1 MRHFLHFLMAS
12 IPAWLCCT
20 APVQAAPATVT
31 VREAGAVTELLID
44 SGTLH
49 PQRFVRDGC
58 GATLSLPV
66 KDGLDISNLGGA
78 VGRIQTIA
86 LMNPHTLAIA
96 TQCGAEIGLTRRE
109 GQMVLTVSAPVVP
122 SRKPASAAAPIATAA
137 VAAPVAAVATA
148 PPVAL
153 IPPAIAVTPDSP
165 PGSSAP
171 PAAPATVASATKPV
185 AEPLP
190 LPAAVPPS
198 KPVPVPQADRD
209 AAYARD
215 AVADGLRRAT
225 EPPVPE
231 KGERDP
237 RRPDPQWGT
246 GPALVD
252 LVAWRTVPYLAERD
266 RLRQALAAETPQ
278 PDALRDLLRFQ
289 LAWNMAAEVLTTL
302 DSLPRD
308 QQDQALLAVS
318 ITLADPRDTR
328 ADWLLTNQAL
338 RSADGPLWAAV
349 LLQRRGQGRD
359 GMRYLPAASRALAS
373 LPLDMRHAV
382 GLDLLALAAGAG
394 LDAMARTIARDL
406 ETEEATP
413 RMLARLYYEIGR
425 LHAASGRQ
433 TLALAQWDK
442 AAAGHGEV
450 AAEARIAAASARLE
464 RGEAT
469 SADLRHVLEEA
480 VRDWPATSVEADSL
494 MRLARLS
501 AEEGDVIGAL
511 EKLRLLDLRFHDRT
525 PAEAAAQADMAVDLL
540 GRLSDPEK
548 TKDITIADR
557 MTSYGRG
564 RDLLPKEPAGW
575 KVRRQFAAM
584 LADLGAGGAAEM
596 ELRSLG
602 EEVPEGERPAILH
615 DLADM
620 QLATGDAAA
629 ALATLDAMGADPAK
643 TPRRATLLRAKALVM
658 AGDPAGALKLA
669 GDARDADTLAV
680 RAAAFWQQQR
690 WSDAVEAYR
699 TLSGQG
705 ALSPDDAA
713 RYSLAG
719 LLADDP
725 AAARTLDSQTKGMA
739 GQPWAADLRQ
749 LAQPV
754 PGDGAGEQDLRGLL
768 EDAGRIGR
776 MMQPSAGN

>member
-12 IPAWLCCT
+12 IPAWLCC
-20 APVQAAPATVT
+20 AGPALAAPATVT
-31 VREAGAVTELLID
+31 VRENGAVTELLINSD
-44 SGTLH
+44 VRR
-49 PQRFVRDGC
+49 PQRFLRDGC

-66 KDGLDISNLGGA
+66 KDGLDISQLGGA

-96 TQCGAEIGLTRRE
+96 TECGAEIGLARRD
-109 GQMVLTVSAPVVP
+109 GQMVVTVAAPVVP
-122 SRKPASAAAPIATAA
+122 ARKPGTGQPVPVVADAALATAS
-137 VAAPVAAVATA
+137 PVPLVPP
-148 PPVAL
+148 PPVAG
-153 IPPAIAVTPDSP
+153 PESA
-165 PGSSAP
+165 SAP
-171 PAAPATVASATKPV
+171 GPAVAPGPAPAPKPV
-185 AEPLP
+185 AEPLAP
-190 LPAAVPPS
+190 PPKPASVA
-198 KPVPVPQADRD
+198 QAERD

-215 AVADGLRRAT
+215 AVADGLRRAA

-231 KGERDP
+231 KGSRDP

-252 LVAWRTVPYLAERD
+252 LAAWRTGPYRAERD
-266 RLRQALAAETPQ
+266 RLRKALAAEKPG
-278 PDALRDLLRFQ
+278 PDAMRDLLRFH
-289 LAWNMAAEVLTTL
+289 LAWDMAAEVLTTL

-318 ITLADPRDTR
+318 ITLADPTDTR

-359 GMRYLPAASRALAS
+359 AVRYLPAASRALPS

-382 GLDLLALAAGAG
+382 GLDLLALAAGVG

-406 ETEEATP
+406 ETGDATP

-425 LHAASGRQ
+425 LHAAGGRQ

-450 AAEARIAAASARLE
+450 AAEARIAAASTRLE

-469 SADLRHVLEEA
+469 IADLRHVLEQA

-501 AEEGDVIGAL
+501 ADEGDVTGAL

-525 PAEAAAQADMAVDLL
+525 PADAAALADMAVDLL
-540 GRLSDPEK
+540 GRLSDPER
-548 TKDITIADR
+548 TPGITIADR

-575 KVRRQFAAM
+575 NVRRQFAAM

-596 ELRSLG
+596 ELRTLG

-615 DLADM
+615 DLVEM

-643 TPRRATLLRAKALVM
+643 GPRRGTLLRARALVM
-658 AGDPAGALKLA
+658 AGDAAGALKLA
-669 GDARDADTLAV
+669 GDGSDAETLAV
-680 RAAAFWQQQR
+680 KAAAFWQQER
-690 WSDAVEAYR
+690 WSDAVDAYR

-705 ALSPDDAA
+705 ALSADDAA

-725 AAARTLDSQTKGMA
+725 AAPRTLDSQTKAMA
-739 GQPWAADLRQ
+739 DQPWAADLHQ
-749 LAQPV
+749 LARPV
-754 PGDGAGEQDLRGLL
+754 PGDGAGERDLRGLL
-768 EDAGRIGR
+768 EDADQVRR
-776 MMQPSAGN
+776 MMQPRAGN